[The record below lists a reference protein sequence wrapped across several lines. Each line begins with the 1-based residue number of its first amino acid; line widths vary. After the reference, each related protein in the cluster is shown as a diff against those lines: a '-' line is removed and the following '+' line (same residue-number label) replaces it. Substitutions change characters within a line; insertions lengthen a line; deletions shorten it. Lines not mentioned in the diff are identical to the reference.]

1 MKVGDLVEVEWVHG
15 EVKAIG
21 LITRTNLGF
30 STGHSHRAQWCW
42 VAFPHKDMEEFP
54 LQPGRLKLLTNKKN
68 KNNIPT

>member
-1 MKVGDLVEVEWVHG
+1 MKVGDLVEVEWVWG

-30 STGHSHRAQWCW
+30 STGHTHRTQWCW

-54 LQPGRLKLLTNKKN
+54 LRPGRLKVLTK
-68 KNNIPT
+68 